1 VCFIGGISMPG
12 ISVFTVISQRPSFMF
27 GTEPA
32 KEIEM
37 AVNIIIEAANSFFNI
52 GIPPFFEMPF
62 LWLLP

>member
-1 VCFIGGISMPG
+1 
-12 ISVFTVISQRPSFMF
+12 MF
-27 GTEPA
+27 GPEPA

-37 AVNIIIEAANSFFNI
+37 AVNRIIEAANSFFNI